1 MPIHHHVLG
10 ALPASTERS
19 FLPIAASARASSA
32 FDNVVVA
39 GATVPLHRHGVEEI
53 IVCLAGVA
61 ECRIEDGPA
70 ERYQAGSVL
79 VIPPGVAH
87 TIRNVGDGPLHQ
99 LSFFA
104 GSGPGTEWIEPA
116 GSVA

>member
-10 ALPASTERS
+10 RLPASTERS
-19 FLPIAASARASSA
+19 FAPIAASAQASSA

-39 GATVPLHRHGVEEI
+39 GATVPLHRHGVEEL

-61 ECRIEDGPA
+61 ECRLGDAPA

-79 VIPPGVAH
+79 VIPAGVAH
-87 TIRNVGDGPLHQ
+87 TIRNVGDVPLHQ

-104 GSGPGTEWIEPA
+104 GSVPATEWIEPA